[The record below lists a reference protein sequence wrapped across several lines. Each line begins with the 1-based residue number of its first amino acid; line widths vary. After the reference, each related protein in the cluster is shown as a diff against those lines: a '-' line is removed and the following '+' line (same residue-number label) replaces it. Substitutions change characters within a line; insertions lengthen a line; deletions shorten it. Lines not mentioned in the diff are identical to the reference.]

1 MLTSALVIL
10 FAISLAMAAMVTI
23 KRLKFFSSEI
33 SDGNYSFTSGSI
45 MVFVGTLW
53 FAVRSLPDYFN
64 WFVDSA
70 YAIIDISHLLL
81 LLAGLFLVTRGVL
94 HLFRGYNE
102 REEEIMF
109 REQKLNLTQNLQND
123 ARSPYQFLELL
134 SLSIKEI
141 VATFPRSAGAI
152 FLTGRNRNQ
161 PILATSFGLS
171 SKETAA
177 FEYLPDNENLISQAL
192 VTGQPLVSTKFETEG
207 QPLLADSR
215 FRSILCL
222 PLISIDERI
231 GAIILMSETEKLFGP
246 SDIKVLS
253 PVTEWL
259 AEKIKSAR
267 LSKELANLG
276 KANAAQ
282 QTKMNDAARRLIE
295 ISSLGQT
302 DALNNFCSSLKGFAG
317 SISAHLV
324 AIQSGRL
331 DSLGGSEPL
340 VNISEQFAAALA
352 EALHKGK
359 PLVINEESEDD
370 RGRTYITTSTLVYPL
385 GESRPGHALLLRR
398 ESEAYTLDNF
408 QLKILNL
415 FSRLAMIV
423 LERQEQSLRSIT
435 QRRGFEKIIQL
446 LRISSQQSFEEKPGF
461 MMNHLSAILPDS
473 TVAMTF
479 AKASDNKLE
488 LVDSIGLEN
497 NASNNISFASGEGF
511 VGRVFENMSGEV
523 IVGTQKYSAVVN
535 ELSEDWQKLLS
546 GLSGQS
552 RLPELTIASPLIDAD
567 KVCGVV
573 VYFFFEAGKSEAKE
587 WERLIT
593 LGTGLYSLKLSVNS
607 YLSKRVELQESL
619 ADSPQMEQFTNK
631 LNNYLSAIMGNA
643 EIIISGGNLEDKS
656 LEQLQ
661 SIVDQTELA
670 SDYISGLTNRLS
682 SPVESAAVSINDI
695 TRQKLKLSHVS
706 ENLYLIAGR
715 AREIE
720 LKLNSLKSIS
730 LGNKEFASLL
740 TSAIARFSS
749 LTQDDDIITISTYS
763 DNKNAYLDISRHKRN
778 FPPVEAVSGFGN
790 YQFPE
795 EVKKSRPDD
804 VYLERISK
812 EDCQVAFDRFSSSP
826 SYLSFKF
833 PVRKEAAA
841 TDSIISESQVSRILA
856 VDDQPVILELISAM
870 CQSLGYEVTTATSGE
885 QALMLAENTKFEL
898 ILTDLSMPS
907 MSGLELARRL
917 RKTHPDVPI
926 ILVTGWEAGIPES
939 ELRQA
944 GISEV
949 LYKPF
954 RIEQLTNLVKA
965 SMAEKTA

>member
-10 FAISLAMAAMVTI
+10 FSFFLATAAIVTI
-23 KRLKFFSSEI
+23 KRLKFFSSGI
-33 SDGNYSFTSGSI
+33 SAGNYSFTAGAI
-45 MVFVGTLW
+45 MLFFATIW
-53 FAVRSLPDYFN
+53 MAVRSLPEYSG

-70 YAIIDISHLLL
+70 YVIIDISHLVL

-94 HLFRGYNE
+94 LLFRGYSE
-102 REEEIMF
+102 REDEIIF
-109 REQKLNLTQNLQND
+109 REQKLSLAQNLQND

-152 FLTGRNRNQ
+152 FLTGKNRNQ

-177 FEYLPDNENLISQAL
+177 FEYLPDSENLISQAL

-246 SDIKVLS
+246 SDIKVLA

-276 KANAAQ
+276 RANAAQ

-295 ISSLGQT
+295 ISNLGQS

-324 AIQSGRL
+324 AIQNGRL

-340 VNISEQFAAALA
+340 VNINEQFAATLA

-370 RGRTYITTSTLVYPL
+370 HGRAYITTSTLVYPL
-385 GESRPGHALLLRR
+385 GESRPGQGLLLRR

-415 FSRLAMIV
+415 FSRLAMMV
-423 LERQEQSLRSIT
+423 FERQEQSVRSIT

-446 LRISSQQSFEEKPGF
+446 LRIGSQQTFEEKPGF
-461 MMNHLSAILPDS
+461 LMNHLLSVFPDS

-479 AKASDNKLE
+479 AKESDNELK
-488 LVDSIGLEN
+488 LVDSIGLKN
-497 NASNNISFASGEGF
+497 DTFKKISFAAAEGF
-511 VGRVFENMSGEV
+511 VGRVFENMSGE
-523 IVGTQKYSAVVN
+523 IILGSQKYAAVVS
-535 ELSEDWQKLLS
+535 ELSENWQKLLS
-546 GLSGQS
+546 GLGDQS
-552 RLPELTIASPLIDAD
+552 SLPELTITSPLIEAD
-567 KVCGVV
+567 KVCGAVV
-573 VYFFFEAGKSEAKE
+573 FFFFEAGTSEAKE

-593 LGTGLYSLKLSVNS
+593 LGSGLYSLKLSLNS
-607 YLSKRVELQESL
+607 YHSKRAELPESL
-619 ADSPQMEQFTNK
+619 VDSPQMEQLTNK

-643 EIIISGGNLEDKS
+643 EIIISGGNLDDKS

-670 SDYISGLTNRLS
+670 SDFISGLSNQHS
-682 SPVESAAVSINDI
+682 SPVESEAVSINDI

-706 ENLYLIAGR
+706 ENLYLIAGH

-730 LGNKEFASLL
+730 LGNKEFESLL

-763 DNKNAYLDISRHKRN
+763 DNKYAYLDISRHKRN

-833 PVRKEAAA
+833 PVREKAEAA
-841 TDSIISESQVSRILA
+841 DSVISDSQVSKILA

-885 QALMLAENTKFEL
+885 QALMLAEKTKFEL

-926 ILVTGWEAGIPES
+926 ILVTGWEAGLPES

-944 GISEV
+944 GITEV

-965 SMAEKTA
+965 SMADKTV